1 MLMKRDA
8 VRIIRI
14 VNQHKIIQ
22 YHLSAGTLVLIA
34 GCIPGII
41 IARIDAEY
49 YDVLTSG
56 KVHRVHRNDMVEND
70 DNDL

>member
-1 MLMKRDA
+1 MKRNA
-8 VRIIRI
+8 LGIMRI

-22 YHLSAGTLVLIA
+22 YHLKTGTLVLIA

-49 YDVLTSG
+49 YDVLASG

-70 DNDL
+70 NNDL